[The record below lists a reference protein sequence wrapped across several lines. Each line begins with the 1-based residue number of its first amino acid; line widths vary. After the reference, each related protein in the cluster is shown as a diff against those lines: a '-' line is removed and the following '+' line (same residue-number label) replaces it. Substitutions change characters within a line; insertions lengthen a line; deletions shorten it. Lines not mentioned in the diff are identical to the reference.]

1 LIAKLS
7 VRLGISPTQLLE
19 LDEVMLKN
27 LITVLKDDAKEIANA
42 NRRVKR

>member
-1 LIAKLS
+1 